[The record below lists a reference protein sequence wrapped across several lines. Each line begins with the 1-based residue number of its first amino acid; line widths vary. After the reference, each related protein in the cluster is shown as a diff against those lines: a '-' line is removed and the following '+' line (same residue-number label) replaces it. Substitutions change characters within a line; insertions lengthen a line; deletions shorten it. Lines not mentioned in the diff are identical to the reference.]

1 VSQLP
6 ATTDFEVEP
15 VDPARSAAL
24 LQIHELHTGWTAQQL
39 ATDKQF
45 HPDEHPA
52 HSDYNLHSPDLDA
65 DGGAEDDLANA
76 VAEILSGQPGSAAGP
91 GEARRRLTGR

>member
-1 VSQLP
+1 MSRLP

-15 VDPARSAAL
+15 VDPARSAKL
-24 LQIHELHTGWTAQQL
+24 LQIHDAHTAWTAKQL

-65 DGGAEDDLANA
+65 DGSAEDDLANA
-76 VAEILSGQPGSAAGP
+76 SAEILSGKPGSTVGP